1 VGPLSQ
7 DRWMERALV
16 GDAAQ
21 PPSEMPAL
29 APLRPAAWGL
39 TFRCGLGRL
48 RFTYPAPVLGKT
60 IVKI

>member
-1 VGPLSQ
+1 
-7 DRWMERALV
+7 MERALV

-48 RFTYPAPVLGKT
+48 RFTYPAPVLSK
-60 IVKI
+60 KL